1 VFSQK
6 GAFSYKIHLK
16 KGAFSYKIHPQK
28 GAFSKNQQF
37 LIRKQEVILFGVF
50 SVLALFL
57 HLLTILL
64 KK

>member
-1 VFSQK
+1 VLF
-6 GAFSYKIHLK
+6 YK
-16 KGAFSYKIHPQK
+16 KGAFSYKIHPQKGAFSYKIYPQK

-57 HLLTILL
+57 QLLTI
-64 KK
+64 